1 MDLSSKSSIGSA
13 FLIRVAVPGEAVT
26 TFTDYWKSI
35 TYDGTVYTG
44 LGSLMSVTSTQNT
57 IRATSQNLSITISGI
72 PPANLT
78 FATQSQLRGSPVEI
92 WRYVFDPQTGVA
104 MSDIG
109 TNPAGRFFGIINNY
123 TISYDVNPTDNSRSS
138 TATILLDCTS
148 TVDILANKVNGRRT
162 TPEDMKRYFPG
173 DLSMD
178 RVPSLAN
185 SNFNFGAP
193 Q

>member
-1 MDLSSKSSIGSA
+1 MDLSSQSSIGSA
-13 FLIRVAVPGEAVT
+13 FLVSVAVPGEPIT

-35 TYDGTVYTG
+35 TAEGTNFSG

-57 IRATSQNLSITISGI
+57 IRATSQNLTITISGL
-72 PPANLT
+72 PTTNLS
-78 FATQSQLRGSPVEI
+78 FVNESLLRGSAVEI
-92 WRYVFDPQTGVA
+92 YRYVFNPQTGA
-104 MSDIG
+104 ALGNIG
-109 TNPAGRFFGIINNY
+109 TNPSGRFFGIVNNY
-123 TISYDVNPTDNSRSS
+123 TLTYDVDPRDPSRTS
-138 TATILLDCTS
+138 TATIQLDCTS
-148 TVDILANKVNGRRT
+148 SVDVLANKVNGRRT

-178 RVPSLAN
+178 RVPSLAS